1 MSNFK
6 AIAGVSRTLRTL
18 LRDRMEE
25 PVPVT
30 IAPPDVKVASI
41 TEKRLNFYLYQVT
54 ENGYLKNQEIP
65 GHGHPSA
72 YGHPPLSLDLYY
84 LLTAY
89 GSNETAEDADLD
101 TQQIL
106 GDAMRVLHD
115 YAIITPDLH
124 EDDDPTNPQILDTRL
139 LSEFERI
146 KITLQPMTLED
157 FSKIWTALPQA
168 NFRRSVA
175 YQVSVVQIESRQPRK
190 ATLPVR
196 ERLVYA
202 LPFRSPQITE
212 IYRHPPI
219 GDFKAA
225 VTEAGETLR
234 ISGVNLAGPSTR
246 VTLGDQSIP
255 VATPLDNQIDVIVPS
270 TLPAGIHP
278 VQVVHD
284 LMLGQPPAPHRG
296 FRSNI
301 LAFLLIPKIDSVNP
315 ATASSGATITVTV
328 SPPVRWTQEVVL
340 LLGDHVVP
348 AVPLPPESPPSATV
362 QFQLPGPAPGIPAGS
377 YLMRVRVDG
386 AESRLTVDPVTKE
399 YTGPKYTVT

>member
-1 MSNFK
+1 MSNFT
-6 AIAGVSRTLRTL
+6 AIAGVSRTLQSL
-18 LRDRMEE
+18 LRDRMES

-30 IAPPDVKVASI
+30 IAPPDVKVSSI

-54 ENGYLKNQEIP
+54 ENSYQKNQEIP

-72 YGHPPLSLDLYY
+72 YGHPPLSLDLHY

-89 GSNETAEDADLD
+89 GSNETAEDADLEA
-101 TQQIL
+101 QQIL

-115 YAIITPDLH
+115 HAIITPDLH
-124 EDDDPTNPQILDTRL
+124 KEGNPSELILDASL
-139 LSEFERI
+139 LGEFERI

-196 ERLVYA
+196 ERLVCA

-225 VTEAGETLR
+225 VAEAGETLR
-234 ISGVNLAGPSTR
+234 ISGVNLAGPLTR

-284 LMLGQPPAPHRG
+284 LMLGQPPTPHRG
-296 FRSNI
+296 FRSNVV
-301 LAFLLIPKIDSVNP
+301 AFLLIPRIVSVNP
-315 ATASSGATITVTV
+315 AATASSGATITVTV
-328 SPPVRWTQEVVL
+328 SPSVRRTQEVVL
-340 LLGDHVVP
+340 LLGDHVIP
-348 AVPLPPESPPSATV
+348 AVPLPPESFPSATV
-362 QFQLPGPAPGIPAGS
+362 QFQLRDIPAGP
-377 YLMRVRVDG
+377 YLMRIRVDG
-386 AESRLTVDPVTKE
+386 AESRLTVDPGTKK
-399 YTGPKYTVT
+399 YTGPQYTVT

>member
-1 MSNFK
+1 MSNFT
-6 AIAGVSRTLRTL
+6 AIAGVSRTLQSL
-18 LRDRMEE
+18 LRDRMES
-25 PVPVT
+25 PVSVT
-30 IAPPDVKVASI
+30 IAPPDVKIASV
-41 TEKRLNFYLYQVT
+41 TGTRLNLYLYQVA
-54 ENGYLKNQEIP
+54 ENSYLKNQEIP

-72 YGHPPLSLDLYY
+72 YGHPPLSLDLHY

-89 GSNETAEDADLD
+89 PGNETAEDADLEA
-101 TQQIL
+101 QQIL

-115 YAIITPDLH
+115 HAIIAPDLH
-124 EDDDPTNPQILDTRL
+124 KEGNPSEPILDASL
-139 LSEFERI
+139 LGEFERI

-190 ATLPVR
+190 APLPVR

-212 IYRHPPI
+212 IFRHPPI
-219 GDFKAA
+219 GGYKAA
-225 VTEAGETLR
+225 VAEAGETLR
-234 ISGVNLAGPSTR
+234 ISGVNLAGPATR
-246 VTLGDQSIP
+246 VTLGDQSIA

-284 LMLGQPPAPHRG
+284 LMLGQPPTPHRG
-296 FRSNI
+296 FRSNVV
-301 LAFLLIPKIDSVNP
+301 AFLLIPRIVSVNP
-315 ATASSGATITVTV
+315 PATVSSGATITVTV
-328 SPPVRWTQEVVL
+328 SPPVRRTQEVVL

-348 AVPLPPESPPSATV
+348 AVPLPPASPPSATV
-362 QFQLPGPAPGIPAGS
+362 QFQLRDIPAGS
-377 YLMRVRVDG
+377 YLMRIRVDG
-386 AESRLTVDPVTKE
+386 AESRLTVDPDTKE